1 MTPPAAGVAMG
12 IGIVRP
18 CEGRMPQDRSPNRWS
33 LVAFALVVAAVA
45 GPAFAQPKPAAPAR
59 TLRVL
64 FVGNSLVYVN
74 DLPATLRALA
84 ASQPAPIAI
93 ETQTFVAPG
102 GTVAERWKDGRVSK
116 ALAEGHWDALVLQER
131 GGLLACMVDTEQ
143 RTSSECRASERA
155 HKDFAAQAK
164 AAGARTFVLAT
175 WGPDAA
181 WQTKLDRAAKQLAGR
196 IDAQVVP
203 AGPALRAYA
212 AKHGEAATFP
222 DTIHPSLPAT
232 LIMAVQLH
240 RAIVGN
246 APVPADV
253 TLDFAL
259 LPARAAV
266 TPDAPMETQPQL
278 KGDGKKM
285 VVKAD
290 AMALLIAASQP

>member
-1 MTPPAAGVAMG
+1 MPQRRLPNLRRWSRGVLALLIAAG
-12 IGIVRP
+12 
-18 CEGRMPQDRSPNRWS
+18 
-33 LVAFALVVAAVA
+33 L
-45 GPAFAQPKPAAPAR
+45 AFAQSTPHAVAPAR

-84 ASQPAPIAI
+84 ASQPSPVTI

-102 GTVAERWKDGRVSK
+102 GTVADRWKDGHVTK
-116 ALAEGHWDALVLQER
+116 ALAAGHWDAVVLQER
-131 GGLLACMVDTEQ
+131 GGLLACMVDSEQ

-164 AAGARTFVLAT
+164 AAGARTYVLAT
-175 WGPDAA
+175 WGPDAD
-181 WQTKLDRAAKQLAGR
+181 WQARLDRAAKQLAGR

-222 DTIHPSLPAT
+222 DSIHPSLPAT

-240 RAIVGN
+240 RAIVGT

-278 KGDGKKM
+278 KGSGNRI